1 MEFSFEKTME
11 EVMNRVTQSIAHH
24 KELVTFAE
32 QRAKFEG
39 WVKVE
44 ICGILKEILGNDL
57 QVELEK
63 YYKPHKVHTDIVFKG
78 SDNKVY
84 AIEIKTINTSYRYP
98 DVIKKTC
105 PITENIKGLISDIGK
120 LNSLKGSNSIYDGAV
135 LFVVFP
141 LDLNNPYWEFHYKKI
156 KEKTK
161 DLKHQEF
168 NFFGTKIPGVVY
180 EGLIKDMP

>member
-1 MEFSFEKTME
+1 MEFSFEKTIE

-24 KELVTFAE
+24 KELVTFAK

-44 ICGILKEILGNDL
+44 LCGILKEILGNDL
-57 QVELEK
+57 QVKLEK
-63 YYKPHKVHTDIVFKG
+63 YYKLHKVHIDIVFKG
-78 SDNKVY
+78 SDNKDY

-120 LNSLKGSNSIYDGAV
+120 LKNLKKSNSINDGAV

-141 LDLNNPYWEFHYKKI
+141 VEPNNPYWKSHYENI
-156 KEKTK
+156 KEGGTK
-161 DLKHQEF
+161 NLNLKYNEF
-168 NFFGTKIPGVVY
+168 RFFGTAIPGVVY
-180 EGLIKDMP
+180 VGLI